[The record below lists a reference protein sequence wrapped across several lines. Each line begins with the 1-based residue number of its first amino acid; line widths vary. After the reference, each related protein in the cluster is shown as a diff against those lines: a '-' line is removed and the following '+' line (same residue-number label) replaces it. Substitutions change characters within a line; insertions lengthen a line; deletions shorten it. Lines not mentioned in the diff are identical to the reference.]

1 MKRGKKPTR
10 QQKKLLTSQGYD
22 PKKYRVLYEL
32 DYCLVLRDQNT
43 KQTVVVYTAENRR
56 HTNAGR

>member
-1 MKRGKKPTR
+1 MKRGKKPTW
-10 QQKKLLTSQGYD
+10 QQKKLLASQGYD